1 MYLNSD
7 HSGLNKF
14 DGHTDAN
21 FQLVL
26 KGLQAIK
33 AHDKHTTELVSHG
46 AQKDQMSTINKYY
59 DVPRSV
65 STMFTGR
72 HDIYERMRV
81 ACCLTNSQAQLP
93 KTQRRYVL
101 YGIGGSGK
109 SQLAI
114 KFAESHQDK

>member
-14 DGHTDAN
+14 DGDTDAN

-26 KGLQAIK
+26 KGLQAIE
-33 AHDKHTTELVSHG
+33 AHDAHAPNLASHG
-46 AQKDQMSTINKYY
+46 AQKDQMSTTNKYY

-81 ACCLTNSQAQLP
+81 ACCPTNSQAQLP

-101 YGIGGSGK
+101 YGIEGSGK
-109 SQLAI
+109 SELAI
-114 KFAESHQDK
+114 KFAMSHHDK